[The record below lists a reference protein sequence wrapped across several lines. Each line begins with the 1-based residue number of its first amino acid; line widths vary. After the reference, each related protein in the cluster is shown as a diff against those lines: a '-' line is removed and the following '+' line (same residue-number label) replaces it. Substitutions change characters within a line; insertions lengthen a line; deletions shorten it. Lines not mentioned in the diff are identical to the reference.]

1 MLLERASKGGAAELT
16 VTGDEL
22 QRLPCGT
29 QGMKAVAEV
38 FKDYNSIHF
47 RKLVE
52 DWCKCI
58 GYKCTLRGNAGY
70 LHPNFAVTLTP
81 QE

>member
-1 MLLERASKGGAAELT
+1 MIFLILGPCYLRPFGESFWNIFSWLLAAANPRQMLLERASKGGAAELT

-38 FKDYNSIHF
+38 FKD
-47 RKLVE
+47 
-52 DWCKCI
+52 
-58 GYKCTLRGNAGY
+58 
-70 LHPNFAVTLTP
+70 
-81 QE
+81 